1 MNRLFV
7 AVLALASM
15 VALGQSPDVVPF
27 VEFRPTW
34 TVRSG
39 AKNLFHYYDEDA
51 RYSLVGLK
59 MLLETGHR
67 VYVAQRV
74 ERIDNSGDPDTVDE
88 YYVEDRGEWRVG
100 KQYLPFGRRGLLR
113 ETVLAARI
121 DLDFI
126 SDELPLAVA
135 ACDGGSGRP
144 RGVVARL
151 GRSVGAS
158 VATGKH
164 FGIQATSFTAVQ
176 APETA
181 TGVGR
186 GHRLI
191 LGLDAARSF
200 GSGFA
205 TFEAVALREGHT
217 AADRD
222 RALTEARIDFR
233 VPGRLPYRVG
243 ASWARDW
250 SDSRDYFAIRGELG
264 TGERI
269 SYSPVLRFEG
279 RKFASFGLSAVVK
292 L

>member
-1 MNRLFV
+1 V
-7 AVLALASM
+7 SLAFA
-15 VALGQSPDVVPF
+15 QSPDVVPF

-34 TVRSG
+34 IVRSG
-39 AKNLFHYYDEDA
+39 ARNLFHYYDEDA

-67 VYVAQRV
+67 VYVAQRF
-74 ERIDNSGDPDTVDE
+74 ERVDNSGDPDTVDE

-113 ETVLAARI
+113 ETVLAVRA
-121 DLDFI
+121 DLDVFT
-126 SDELPLAVA
+126 DDLPLAVA

-144 RGVVARL
+144 RGFVARL

-164 FGIQATSFTAVQ
+164 FGIQATSLTSFR
-176 APETA
+176 APEA
-181 TGVGR
+181 APGVNR

-191 LGLDAARSF
+191 LGLDVSRSF

-205 TFEAVALREGHT
+205 TIEAVALRDGHT
-217 AADRD
+217 PMDLD
-222 RALTEARIDFR
+222 KDLSELRIDFR
-233 VPGRLPYRVG
+233 IPGRLPYRAG
-243 ASWARDW
+243 ASWVRDW
-250 SDSRDYFAIRGELG
+250 SDGRDLFAVRGELG

-269 SYSPVLRFEG
+269 SYSPMLKFEG